1 MKLIVTG
8 ACGYK
13 GNVLVPKLLNTGHHV
28 TALDIMWF
36 GNDLQDHPNLEVR
49 EFDVRETEGLDLNGY
64 DAIIHLSSV
73 ANDPCGDLDPKLTWE
88 VSCLATM
95 RLADKAVRQGVKRF
109 IYASSGSVYGLKDEE
124 HVTEDLD
131 LVPLS
136 EYNKTKM
143 VAERVLMSYSDQ
155 MKVQIVRPATVC
167 GLSPRMR
174 LDVAVNM
181 LAMQALT
188 KGAITVLG
196 GDQTRPNIH
205 IDDITDLYIFLL
217 DRPDVVGIY
226 NAGFENL
233 SIKTIAETIAK
244 HIPATINI
252 EPSDDPRS
260 YRINSDKILAA
271 GFKPKKSVGDAI
283 SEVAEAY
290 RSGALKN
297 EDRFYCL
304 KWMSENVL

>member
-13 GNVLVPKLLNTGHHV
+13 GNVLVPKLLNAGHHV

-49 EFDVRETEGLDLNGY
+49 QFDVREPEDLDLHGY

-124 HVTEDLD
+124 HVTEDLE

-143 VAERVLMSYSDQ
+143 VAERVLMSYSEQ

-196 GDQTRPNIH
+196 GEQTRPNIH
-205 IDDITDLYIFLL
+205 VDDITDLYIFLL
-217 DRPDVVGIY
+217 DRPDVLGIY

-233 SIKTIAETIAK
+233 SIKTIAEKISE

-252 EPSDDPRS
+252 QPSDDPRS

-271 GFKPKKSVGDAI
+271 GFRPKKTVSNAI